1 LIPITNVGSIAMAED
16 RGDQSVLRH
25 IQKPHDEEQR
35 LFARN
40 ALSDDERHRLQKI
53 NIELDQAFDL
63 LRQRRALREYGR
75 NPDEAEE
82 RPPNVVEGY
91 EG

>member
-1 LIPITNVGSIAMAED
+1 MAETT
-16 RGDQSVLRH
+16 GDQPVLAH
-25 IQKPHDEEQR
+25 IQKLHDEEQR

-40 ALSDDERHRLQKI
+40 ALSDDERRKLQKI

-75 NPDEAEE
+75 NPDQAEV
-82 RPPNVVEGY
+82 RSPNIVEGY

>member
-1 LIPITNVGSIAMAED
+1 MAETT
-16 RGDQSVLRH
+16 GDQPVLAH
-25 IQKPHDEEQR
+25 IQKLHDEEQR

-40 ALSDDERHRLQKI
+40 ALSDDERRKLQKI

-75 NPDEAEE
+75 NPDEAEV
-82 RPPNVVEGY
+82 RSPNIVEGY

>member
-1 LIPITNVGSIAMAED
+1 MAEAK
-16 RGDQSVLRH
+16 GDQPVLAH
-25 IQKPHDEEQR
+25 IQKLHDEEQH
-35 LFARN
+35 LFAKN
-40 ALSDDERHRLQKI
+40 ALSDDERRKLQKI

-63 LRQRRALREYGR
+63 LRQRRALRQYGR

-82 RPPNVVEGY
+82 RPPNIVEGY